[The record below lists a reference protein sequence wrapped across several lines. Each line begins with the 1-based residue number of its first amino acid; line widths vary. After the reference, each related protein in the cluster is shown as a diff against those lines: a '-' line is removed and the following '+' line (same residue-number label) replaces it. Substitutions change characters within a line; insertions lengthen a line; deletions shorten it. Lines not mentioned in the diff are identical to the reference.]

1 MKRKWNWVDT
11 LVVVLIAAAVLL
23 FLNRDRILGSGAG
36 VASNKRSITFTVEA
50 KELSREMVTELK
62 VGDKIYSQYKLQN
75 ATITDVIIR
84 PAVKSMEAPD
94 GTLKLYEDENEIVVE
109 ATVEAEVF
117 ASGPY
122 LDLGGQEIKVG
133 LSFIL
138 KTVDVEVVSDIK
150 HIEVKP

>member
-11 LVVVLIAAAVLL
+11 LVIVLIAAAVLL
-23 FLNRDRILGSGAG
+23 FFNRGRILGSGAG

-50 KELSREMVTELK
+50 KELNRDMVTELK
-62 VGDKIYSQYKLQN
+62 PGDKIYSQYKLQN
-75 ATITDVIIR
+75 ATITDVKVM
-84 PAVKSMEAPD
+84 PALNTTVAPD
-94 GTLKLYEDENEIVVE
+94 GSVIIFEDENEVFVE
-109 ATVEAEVF
+109 ATIDAEVL

-122 LDLGGQEIKVG
+122 LDLGGQEVKVG